1 MIDIKLEYIILL
13 WGPYPCGVYPGYTSQ
28 QYPIHVVWRG
38 IWWTIPVFPWS
49 IKPWIYR
56 FAVGSL
62 HYISD
67 SCCMKGDLVN
77 NPCFP
82 LFTKAPILYICCG
95 VPTPYICCGPL
106 IHALIGRPGYTGMCV
121 AGLSSVQTIESTP
134 IPPYPLFSFCF
145 FLLFSLFYILFP
157 SPNVFLFLYI
167 LWVTGGTVY
176 LPWPK
181 NYSPRLAISQKRT
194 CVLPNVSR
202 AIHESGLCPIP
213 LWAWDYLLYSLSGTI
228 DVHNL

>member
-95 VPTPYICCGPL
+95 VPTPYICCGAL

-121 AGLSSVQTIESTP
+121 AASVD
-134 IPPYPLFSFCF
+134 FK
-145 FLLFSLFYILFP
+145 P
-157 SPNVFLFLYI
+157 SN
-167 LWVTGGTVY
+167 
-176 LPWPK
+176 
-181 NYSPRLAISQKRT
+181 RLVVSHRCGRCRGEEKLERRVHWSQ
-194 CVLPNVSR
+194 VSYC
-202 AIHESGLCPIP
+202 S
-213 LWAWDYLLYSLSGTI
+213 Y
-228 DVHNL
+228 